1 MSTSIIKR
9 ISFMALLV
17 LFGGKS
23 KAQTALDSYIQEA
36 FSNNDGIKQ
45 QRLQLDKSV
54 DALREARSLFLP
66 NVSLLAAYTKANG
79 GRTIDLPIGD
89 LLNPVYTTLNQL
101 TATNSFPEI
110 KNASILLNPDNY
122 YDAKF
127 RTSLPLINAEI
138 YYNKQIKKVL
148 ITQQQAV
155 INVYK
160 RELVKSIKNAYY
172 QYYQAGKAVDIYK
185 NSLTLVN
192 ENIRINQSLLN
203 NGVRNSTALTRSQ
216 TEKQKTDALIT
227 QAENN
232 RRNAKAYFNFLLNK
246 KLDSDI
252 VMDTTV
258 FAGTELAAARNTGS
272 NEREEL
278 TQIRTGITAYGINTK
293 LQRAYIVP
301 KLNTFLDLGSQGFD
315 WKYNNKTQYY
325 IWGVNL
331 QWDLFAA
338 GKNHYHTLQAEKDV
352 AYTEL
357 QLDNTEKALQLAQ
370 EQSENNYN
378 TSVANYQSA
387 KTQLVLAEK
396 YYSDQVKIYK
406 EGQLLYIELLDA
418 LNQLTNSQIQLAVTK
433 ANVLTSL
440 AELERNQA
448 TYPIN

>member
-278 TQIRTGITAYGINTK
+278 TQIRTGITAYGIKIATRLHCTK
-293 LQRAYIVP
+293 
-301 KLNTFLDLGSQGFD
+301 
-315 WKYNNKTQYY
+315 
-325 IWGVNL
+325 
-331 QWDLFAA
+331 
-338 GKNHYHTLQAEKDV
+338 
-352 AYTEL
+352 TEHL
-357 QLDNTEKALQLAQ
+357 PR
-370 EQSENNYN
+370 SR
-378 TSVANYQSA
+378 
-387 KTQLVLAEK
+387 
-396 YYSDQVKIYK
+396 
-406 EGQLLYIELLDA
+406 
-418 LNQLTNSQIQLAVTK
+418 LTGI
-433 ANVLTSL
+433 
-440 AELERNQA
+440 
-448 TYPIN
+448 